1 MAIDWGRRTSS
12 LPNLSNGEIEGRDQT
27 EPWFL
32 GLTSEVPTFSFW
44 FISFLSVITY
54 VQFAHVVLFIF
65 SSARPLTVYKYFFL
79 SRVQKKKRNQHRI
92 KPWECLKQQ
101 QNKQNWTNVSI
112 LKRRRKK
119 NATRG
124 FTEWSFFFKN
134 ALLSELWDWTVL
146 SSFCLTFFTLCQCWF
161 NGLSEAVCFML
172 IIYFFLYRKRK
183 WTKKKT

>member
-1 MAIDWGRRTSS
+1 MAIDWGRGTSS

-79 SRVQKKKRNQHRI
+79 SRVQKKKKKSAQNQTMGMF
-92 KPWECLKQQ
+92 ETTAKQT
-101 QNKQNWTNVSI
+101 K
-112 LKRRRKK
+112 LDK
-119 NATRG
+119 
-124 FTEWSFFFKN
+124 
-134 ALLSELWDWTVL
+134 
-146 SSFCLTFFTLCQCWF
+146 
-161 NGLSEAVCFML
+161 CFH
-172 IIYFFLYRKRK
+172 F
-183 WTKKKT
+183 

>member
-1 MAIDWGRRTSS
+1 MYKKQQKKKKKVFCRPVAIDWGRRTSS

-101 QNKQNWTNVSI
+101 QNKQNWTNASI

-124 FTEWSFFFKN
+124 FTEWSFFLKMRYFQN
-134 ALLSELWDWTVL
+134 SGIE
-146 SSFCLTFFTLCQCWF
+146 QCCRR
-161 NGLSEAVCFML
+161 SV
-172 IIYFFLYRKRK
+172 
-183 WTKKKT
+183 